1 MPAARPRAENAG
13 PRLSIGALSRAT
25 GIPVETLRTWESR
38 YGYPVPVRKP
48 SGHRVYPVSSVP
60 RLRRVAEALARGL
73 RASEVVAASE
83 DDLTSLLESTTG
95 AVRAASE
102 PAGAGA
108 AAPDLASLLK
118 AVKTFDADRLTRAL
132 LVEWARLGPL
142 GFLGVCVAPLI
153 RAVGDEWESGRMEI
167 RHEHFLSERVGDL
180 LRSLRL
186 SFEGQGTGPLIVL
199 ASLPGEAHGLG
210 LQMAALILASAGC
223 RILFLGT
230 EVPPAQMVSLVKDLG
245 ARALAV
251 SVSEANGGPA
261 VTQQLRRL
269 RDALPRRTT
278 LLVGGNGAP
287 DPRPGM
293 EVIRNF
299 PLLER
304 WGRALTATARA

>member
-1 MPAARPRAENAG
+1 MPAARPKAVPEG

-60 RLRRVAEALARGL
+60 RLRRVAEALTRGL

-83 DDLTSLLESTTG
+83 DDLTALLETTTQ
-95 AVRAASE
+95 AVRTADAPRGASADT
-102 PAGAGA
+102 AGLMELVSA
-108 AAPDLASLLK
+108 
-118 AVKTFDADRLTRAL
+118 FDADRLTRAL
-132 LVEWARLGPL
+132 LIEWARLGPL
-142 GFLGVCVAPLI
+142 DFLGACVAPLI
-153 RAVGDEWESGRMEI
+153 RAVGEQWESGRLEI

-186 SFEGQGTGPLIVL
+186 SFEGRGTGPLIVL

-251 SVSEANGGPA
+251 SVSQANAGPA
-261 VTQQLRRL
+261 ATQQLRRL
-269 RDALPRRTT
+269 REALPRKTM
-278 LLVGGNGAP
+278 LLVGGDGAP
-287 DPRPGM
+287 DVRPGM
-293 EVIRNF
+293 EVIRDF
-299 PLLER
+299 PTLER
-304 WGRALTATARA
+304 WGRALTATARS

>member
-1 MPAARPRAENAG
+1 MPAARPRAENDG

-48 SGHRVYPVSSVP
+48 SGHRVYPMSSVP

-83 DDLTSLLESTTG
+83 DDLTSLLETTTQ
-95 AVRAASE
+95 AARTPNE
-102 PAGAGA
+102 PGGSVA
-108 AAPDLASLLK
+108 AATDTAALLK
-118 AVKTFDADRLTRAL
+118 AVKAFDADRLTRAL

-142 GFLGVCVAPLI
+142 GFLGACVAPLI
-153 RAVGDEWESGRMEI
+153 RAVGEEWETGRLEI

-186 SFEGQGTGPLIVL
+186 SFEGRGTGPLIVL
-199 ASLPGEAHGLG
+199 GSLPGEAHGLG

-251 SVSEANGGPA
+251 SVSEASSGPA
-261 VTQQLRRL
+261 ANQHLRRL
-269 RDALPRRTT
+269 REALPRRTT
-278 LLVGGNGAP
+278 LLVGGDGAP
-287 DPRPGM
+287 DSRPGI
-293 EVIRNF
+293 EVIRDF
-299 PLLER
+299 TVLER
-304 WGRALTATARA
+304 WGRSLTATARA